1 MKVKLIAI
9 GGKKAGMEI
18 PITTPT
24 FLIGRDEKCHLR
36 PECKFVNHVHCQIS
50 VDKGSVV
57 VDDCSG
63 AIGTFVNGEKVKWRH
78 VLKNGDRIKVGTL
91 ELEVRFTA
99 NEKDEKKP
107 IPKAREVAGSAVV
120 AAAINGQE
128 AEILKW
134 VEGKSEKPKEAKQN
148 ATLAANLAATSV
160 NKTPG
165 VALVVPP
172 FKVASQDRPVQ
183 AKWKS
188 NTKGPICCGSHHR
201 NHVDRR
207 LVHGLAHDTV
217 AALALASRALVLD
230 TGGLVLEQ
238 LVVVPVDHVGDLFG
252 IVDPATRNSHMA
264 ATGETI
270 TWTAEE
276 EPSSD
281 PTRSSG
287 F

>member
-165 VALVVPP
+165 VALVAPAIQGRQPGQARAGEMEIEYEGADLLLAATIGIMLIVVLCMVWPMIP
-172 FKVASQDRPVQ
+172 WPHWHWHPVHWYWIR
-183 AKWKS
+183 AVWYWS
-188 NTKGPICCGSHHR
+188 NLSWFRWITS
-201 NHVDRR
+201 
-207 LVHGLAHDTV
+207 ATF
-217 AALALASRALVLD
+217 LALLTLLLGIRTWRQRAR
-230 TGGLVLEQ
+230 Q
-238 LVVVPVDHVGDLFG
+238 
-252 IVDPATRNSHMA
+252 
-264 ATGETI
+264 
-270 TWTAEE
+270 
-276 EPSSD
+276 
-281 PTRSSG
+281 
-287 F
+287 